1 MKLKKILKSSYT
13 NALKRIKNSNFNT
26 VLSIQ
31 YTIINVLKKKIKRVN
46 QLLMNAFYFVT
57 SIKIS

>member
-31 YTIINVLKKKIKRVN
+31 YTIINVFKKKIKRVN

>member
-1 MKLKKILKSSYT
+1 MKLKKILKSYYT

-31 YTIINVLKKKIKRVN
+31 YTIINVFKKKIKRVN